1 MSNAEL
7 YAEAYPPQ
15 PPPPAAMGSYGE
27 LPRRHY
33 TNNKVW
39 PADDGASRMTTTTT
53 ISTIATTT
61 TTSHGGEQLDWA
73 VEGSGVGD
81 ESSAFFENVE
91 RKFYYN
97 NNNIYKIF
105 LFF

>member
-7 YAEAYPPQ
+7 YAEAYPH
-15 PPPPAAMGSYGE
+15 PASAAAAAYGE

-39 PADDGASRMTTTTT
+39 PADGAATT
-53 ISTIATTT
+53 ISTITTTTT
-61 TTSHGGEQLDWA
+61 TTSHEQ
-73 VEGSGVGD
+73 VEQEQV
-81 ESSAFFENVE
+81 AFFENVE

>member
-7 YAEAYPPQ
+7 YAEAYPH
-15 PPPPAAMGSYGE
+15 PAAAAYGE

-33 TNNKVW
+33 ANNKVW
-39 PADDGASRMTTTTT
+39 PADGAAAATT
-53 ISTIATTT
+53 ISTITTTTT
-61 TTSHGGEQLDWA
+61 TTSHEPVEQEQ
-73 VEGSGVGD
+73 V
-81 ESSAFFENVE
+81 AFFENVE

>member
-7 YAEAYPPQ
+7 YAEAYPDAPT
-15 PPPPAAMGSYGE
+15 AAALTYGD

-39 PADDGASRMTTTTT
+39 PATITSTT
-53 ISTIATTT
+53 TTT
-61 TTSHGGEQLDWA
+61 TTSHLGEEEEDGLAGGGA
-73 VEGSGVGD
+73 N